1 MKNEEYYEIL
11 AKKLDSAIQG
21 LSKMGSDKISET
33 WMEYL
38 RTLVPTDLIQYMI
51 KLPVFPA
58 VMTIRKFTREIDK
71 TEEKATEI
79 LEELFNN
86 DCVMRVGSKK
96 KKYAIHLPLLIFD
109 VPPLSYERY
118 PKEKAE
124 KLARLSIK
132 FLEEEEWYK
141 NFEGSPETP
150 LTRVIPVQESV
161 PIQQNILPYEDV
173 EKIIDD
179 SKLLSLQ
186 KCACRMRL
194 EYLGRRKCDYPI
206 ESCIGVN
213 QGAKYFIERGHAKEI
228 SKDDAKALLKKLNKL
243 GLVHTTEN
251 FRKGN
256 HTLICSCC
264 SCCCNLIGGIT
275 RYDNPRAVAAA
286 NYIATIMNIE
296 ECQKCEICV
305 EKCNFDAI
313 RMGEISPN
321 IDQKRCMGCGVCVVN
336 CPNQIIELKR
346 IEREEIYRDVIE
358 LGLKVAK
365 ETDREI
371 KLF

>member
-1 MKNEEYYEIL
+1 MENEKYYDFL
-11 AKKLDSAIQG
+11 AKRLDSTIQG
-21 LSKMGSDKISET
+21 LSKMGTDKISDT

-38 RTLVPTDLIQYMI
+38 RTLIPSELVKYII
-51 KLPVFPA
+51 ELPIFPA
-58 VMTIRKFTREIDK
+58 VMSIRKFARKINKSEN
-71 TEEKATEI
+71 EATKI
-79 LEELFNN
+79 LEELFNH

-96 KKYAIHLPLLIFD
+96 KKYAIHLPLLLFD
-109 VPPLSYERY
+109 VPPLSYHKY
-118 PKEKAE
+118 PKKKAK
-124 KLARLSIK
+124 KLASLSIEY
-132 FLEEEEWYK
+132 LENEEWYK

-150 LTRVIPVQESV
+150 LTRVIPVQESIPV
-161 PIQQNILPYEDV
+161 QQNILPYEDV

-186 KCACRMRL
+186 DCACRLRL
-194 EYLGRRKCDYPI
+194 EYLGKRKCDYPL
-206 ESCIGVN
+206 ETCIGVN
-213 QGAKYFIERGHAKEI
+213 QGAKYFIERGHGREI
-228 SKDDAKALLKKLNKL
+228 SKEEAKKLLKKLNKL

-251 FRKGN
+251 FREGN

-286 NYIATIMNIE
+286 NYLAKIKNIE
-296 ECQKCEICV
+296 ECQKCELCV
-305 EKCNFDAI
+305 EKCSFKAI
-313 RMGEISPN
+313 KMGDNGPI
-321 IDQKRCMGCGVCVVN
+321 IDESKCMGCGVCIVN
-336 CPNQIIELKR
+336 CPNQIIELERIKR
-346 IEREEIYRDVIE
+346 EKIYKDIIQ